1 MPSNSVAKASYAKPP
16 GVPKKPAKEGGKW
29 AVAELA
35 SIRHERFA
43 QHCAAGATCAEA
55 YRRVTGDCKNTDVKG
70 NQWLNKSGM
79 KARVAELRAENA
91 LRSQL
96 TRDEALKWL
105 ADLIRTPIGSVGKDS
120 SLVQAYEE
128 NSEGKVKVRLAD
140 KIAGL
145 QTLCRMTGWNEP
157 DQVRLSGTDTLSA
170 YLLELRAQPMS
181 GPILPLERHQL
192 SLENGGKS

>member
-1 MPSNSVAKASYAKPP
+1 
-16 GVPKKPAKEGGKW
+16 
-29 AVAELA
+29 VAELA

-70 NQWLNKSGM
+70 NQWFNKSGM

-120 SLVQAYEE
+120 ALVQAYEE
-128 NSEGKVKVRLAD
+128 DSEGNVKVRLAD
-140 KIAGL
+140 KIAGM

-157 DQVRLSGTDTLSA
+157 EKIQLGADSLSN
-170 YLLELRAQPMS
+170 YLLELRSQSLFGARPV
-181 GPILPLERHQL
+181 LPLERAVL
-192 SLENGGKS
+192 PLESESNGEGSLDG